1 MATWRDSSRAVVLFL
16 AMGAPVLAQPAGT
29 AFTYQGRLS
38 DNGTAVTGPYDL
50 QFMLYTAA
58 VGGTA
63 VGAIITVNDVAV
75 TNGLFTVVLDFGA
88 FAFTGSARFL
98 EIGVRPG
105 ASTGAFTLL
114 TARQEIKPAPHTF
127 FAQTAPWA
135 GLTGVPPGFADGVEN
150 DSGGDI
156 TGVTVGTGLTGG
168 GTSGALSIGLDFPAL
183 TLNHNHF
190 GQVWNGSQVSGLDI
204 NNSAATG
211 AALRASATATTG
223 TGVGVLGTTAST
235 NGRALHGIALS
246 TAGTPTAIVGET
258 SAPFSTAVQGLTL
271 ATSGA
276 ATGVWGQSA
285 GSAGRGVFGWASS
298 TAGSSYGVFGQTAS
312 SGGHGVQGQVTAT
325 NGTTAGVHGVSA
337 STAGAGVRAQ
347 AIAAAGNTL
356 GVDAYV
362 FSPEGFAIRGQASAG
377 TGLTIGVLGVVASSG
392 GVGVYGL
399 QAGTSGYAGW
409 FDGAVHVDGS
419 LSKAAGSFKIDH
431 PLDPENKYL
440 YHSFVESPEMM
451 NVYAGNVVTD
461 ADGFATVTMPDWFE
475 ALNRDFRYQL
485 TVLDEGDSAVFAQA
499 KVVRKIAGN
508 RFTIRTSAPRV
519 EVSWLVAGVRH
530 DAYAEAHRIPVEEWK
545 PDERRGRYIH
555 PQEWGR
561 TKERGEDWERLQQ
574 LTRRPDPV
582 PPIGQ

>member
-1 MATWRDSSRAVVLFL
+1 MVTLRASSRAVVLFL
-16 AMGAPVLAQPAGT
+16 AMCAPVLAQPAGT

-38 DNGTAVTGPYDL
+38 DNGTAVTGPFDL

-63 VGAIITVNDVAV
+63 VGAILTVNDVAV

-105 ASTGAFTLL
+105 ASTGAFTVLS
-114 TARQEIKPAPHTF
+114 ARQEIKPAPHTF

-135 GLTGVPPGFADGVEN
+135 GLTGVPPGFADGVDN

-156 TGVTVGTGLTGG
+156 TAVTVGTGLTGG

-190 GQVWNGSQVSGLDI
+190 GQTWNGSQVSGLDI

-211 AALRASATATTG
+211 AGLRASATATTG
-223 TGVGVLGTTAST
+223 AGVGLLGLSSASAGIGVDGSNSAATGTAIGVRGTTASAA
-235 NGRALHGIALS
+235 GRAVHGIALS
-246 TAGTPTAIVGET
+246 TTGSPTAIVGET

-271 ATSGA
+271 ATSGG

-298 TAGSSYGVFGQTAS
+298 TAGGGSYGVLGQTAS

-325 NGTTAGVHGVSA
+325 TGTTAGVHGVSA

-347 AIAAAGNTL
+347 AIAGSGNTL

-362 FSPEGFAIRGQASAG
+362 FSPDGFAIRGQATAS
-377 TGLTIGVLGVVASSG
+377 TGLTIGVLGAVGSSG

-399 QAGTSGYAGW
+399 QGGTSGYAGW

-440 YHSFVESPEMM
+440 YHSFV
-451 NVYAGNVVTD
+451 
-461 ADGFATVTMPDWFE
+461 
-475 ALNRDFRYQL
+475 
-485 TVLDEGDSAVFAQA
+485 SAS
-499 KVVRKIAGN
+499 R
-508 RFTIRTSAPRV
+508 PRV
-519 EVSWLVAGVRH
+519 PSTS
-530 DAYAEAHRIPVEEWK
+530 PS
-545 PDERRGRYIH
+545 P
-555 PQEWGR
+555 
-561 TKERGEDWERLQQ
+561 
-574 LTRRPDPV
+574 RPRFSR
-582 PPIGQ
+582 